1 MIPNASSSSQ
11 ISCDDT
17 ETGSWSCRL
26 PVEAIGIALL
36 LLTPAVGGFL
46 WLADVE
52 CLKGIVR
59 RSEENLEFAG
69 SFWMGLFME
78 LGFL

>member
-1 MIPNASSSSQ
+1 M
-11 ISCDDT
+11 
-17 ETGSWSCRL
+17 
-26 PVEAIGIALL
+26 EAIGIALL